1 MQEKEHGVEIRDA
14 RDEDIPS
21 ITAIYN
27 DAVEN
32 TTAIWN
38 ERIVDESNRRQ
49 WLAERTAAGFPVLVA
64 VETHTD
70 SSDRSEHVLGYAS
83 YTQFRPF
90 DGYRH
95 TVEHSVYVDSGGRGR
110 GTGRTLMEALVE
122 RARRERI
129 HAMIAGVDAENAA
142 SLALH
147 ENLGFRAVGRL
158 DQVGTKFGRW
168 LDLAFLQLTLDS
180 EQLPPR

>member
-1 MQEKEHGVEIRDA
+1 MEIRDA
-14 RDEDIPS
+14 RDEDVPA

-38 ERIVDESNRRQ
+38 ERTVDEADRRR
-49 WLAERTAAGFPVLVA
+49 WLAERTGAGFPVVVA
-64 VETHTD
+64 DGEPGAPI
-70 SSDRSEHVLGYAS
+70 LGYAT
-83 YTQFRPF
+83 YAQWRPF

-95 TVEHSVYVDSGGRGR
+95 TVEHSVYVAEGGRGR
-110 GTGRTLMEALVE
+110 GTGRALMEALVE
-122 RARRERI
+122 RARRGGI

-142 SLALH
+142 SMALH
-147 ENLGFRAVGRL
+147 EKLGFRAVGRL
-158 DQVGTKFGRW
+158 DQVGSKFGRW

-180 EQLPPR
+180 EPRPPR